1 MGAILDVLRNRVKSI
16 AFGIVDISIRESRAT
31 AQVIAMSL
39 QPEIN
44 QIRRN
49 VWSAQGIYGKA
60 AVRKATYPCGLLQFA
75 LPAKSKYRTQHGG
88 RVESRIFL
96 DRTHLI
102 FSSAILIPHDHYR
115 RVRCG
120 FIGSRFVLH
129 SEIKQWNYKPICA
142 FEIDFET
149 RKMFSRPF
157 KDANN
162 NFQIYMDIYFDH
174 LFIRY
179 NHIFKC
185 SNEGIS
191 HVALCALIDKANF
204 MLFG

>member
-1 MGAILDVLRNRVKSI
+1 M
-16 AFGIVDISIRESRAT
+16 
-31 AQVIAMSL
+31 
-39 QPEIN
+39 
-44 QIRRN
+44 
-49 VWSAQGIYGKA
+49 
-60 AVRKATYPCGLLQFA
+60 
-75 LPAKSKYRTQHGG
+75 
-88 RVESRIFL
+88 ESRIFL

-179 NHIFKC
+179 NTCI
-185 SNEGIS
+185 
-191 HVALCALIDKANF
+191 
-204 MLFG
+204 